1 MRFGNIEI
9 SDKRFRDISFNGAK
23 KECKILGDDW
33 RLPTEIEMT
42 ALFDF
47 LNSLGPERRVGQ
59 FIKDEDKLKNDDKP
73 PLHSLYWAAEGSLI
87 HPFGIYRIPPSFL
100 SGVSSIMV
108 RDI

>member
-9 SDKRFRDISFNGAK
+9 SDKRFRDISFRSAK
-23 KECKILGDDW
+23 KACEILGDGW

-47 LNSLGPERRVGQ
+47 LNSLGPDRSVGQ
-59 FIKDEDKLKNDDKP
+59 FIKYDDRPKNDDKP
-73 PLHSLYWAAEGSLI
+73 PLYWTDKGSLI
-87 HPFGIYRIPPSFL
+87 HPLGIYRIAPSFL
-100 SGVSSIMV
+100 NGVSSIMV

>member
-59 FIKDEDKLKNDDKP
+59 FIKDEDKLKNDDKSP
-73 PLHSLYWAAEGSLI
+73 LYWTAEGSIIRPL
-87 HPFGIYRIPPSFL
+87 GIYRIYPSFL
-100 SGVSSIMV
+100 RDVSSIMV

>member
-9 SDKRFRDISFNGAK
+9 SDKRFRDITFNSAK
-23 KECKILGDDW
+23 KACKIFGDGW

-47 LNSLGPERRVGQ
+47 LNSLGPDRRVGQ
-59 FIKDEDKLKNDDKP
+59 FIKYDDKSKNDDKP
-73 PLHSLYWAAEGSLI
+73 PLYWTAEGSLI
-87 HPFGIYRIPPSFL
+87 HPLGIYRIPPSFL
-100 SGVSSIMV
+100 RDVSSIMV